1 MKTSMELQT
10 KKTAAGFTFIELLIG
25 MVLVGVVAA
34 MAVPRY
40 VDAAQ
45 QAKDDSL
52 WAQSVAVK
60 NAHDAVVNK
69 QDVPTVSRLAAE
81 VVGDAAAV
89 VGGVQV
95 RVAGETYV
103 VPTYSN
109 PLCTEPTK
117 TVNDT
122 VGCVGSISS

>member
-1 MKTSMELQT
+1 
-10 KKTAAGFTFIELLIG
+10 
-25 MVLVGVVAA
+25 
-34 MAVPRY
+34 
-40 VDAAQ
+40 
-45 QAKDDSL
+45 
-52 WAQSVAVK
+52 VAVK

-69 QDVPTVSRLAAE
+69 RDVPTVSRLAAE
-81 VVGDAAAV
+81 VVGDVMAV
-89 VGGVQV
+89 AGGVQV
-95 RVAGETYV
+95 RVSGETYV

>member
-1 MKTSMELQT
+1 MKTRKIS
-10 KKTAAGFTFIELLIG
+10 AGFTFIELLIG
-25 MVLVGVVAA
+25 MVLIGVVAA

-60 NAHDAVVNK
+60 NAHDAVLNK
-69 QDVPTVSRLAAE
+69 QDQPTVSRLAAE
-81 VVGDAAAV
+81 VVGNASAV
-89 VGGVQV
+89 AGGVQV
-95 RVAGETYV
+95 RVSGETYV

-109 PLCTEPTK
+109 ALCTEPTK
-117 TVNDT
+117 SVNDT

>member
-1 MKTSMELQT
+1 MKASIKKTS
-10 KKTAAGFTFIELLIG
+10 AGFTFIELLIG

-45 QAKDDSL
+45 QSKDDSL

-69 QDVPTVSRLAAE
+69 YGTPTVTSLVSE
-81 VVGDAAAV
+81 MPTGTDAV
-89 VGGVQV
+89 PNGVQV
-95 RVAGETYV
+95 QVSGATYV

-109 PLCTEPTK
+109 ALCTEPTK
-117 TVNDT
+117 SVNDT
-122 VGCVGSISS
+122 VGCVGSITG